1 MEKIKIV
8 KINLDAE
15 ERKIL
20 GKAQDLLS
28 EIIEECYGDDDL
40 DYLKEL
46 CANAFEA
53 IEEVK
58 EETDH

>member
-1 MEKIKIV
+1 MEKIKITE
-8 KINLDAE
+8 IHLDAE

-28 EIIEECYGDDDL
+28 EILEECYGDDDL
-40 DYLKEL
+40 GYLKEL
-46 CANAFEA
+46 CENAFEA

-58 EETDH
+58 EETDR